1 MNKLISFALM
11 GAALVSAGCQ
21 KEATPL
27 TVSPESVTLYC
38 DGTAQITASPAEG
51 VTYTSDDTFYATV
64 DDTGLITA
72 EKVGQTKII
81 VSSSNGVKSIP
92 VTVMPQYTLYED
104 LTPYIGASLNTITA
118 KYGTNYTTATNKD
131 GSVTYT
137 FKDPTS
143 YVAGLGFNMEGGK
156 CASAMVAVSTKY
168 LSMLTK
174 YLLERYSVIG
184 MQNDYYFF
192 LNHDKNVT
200 ITYTLYSL
208 DALLVLYTPYTS

>member
-1 MNKLISFALM
+1 MNKLIPFALM

-72 EKVGQTKII
+72 EKVGQTKIT

-92 VTVMPQYTLYED
+92 VTIMPQYTLYED

-174 YLLERYSVIG
+174 YLLERYAVIG

-200 ITYTLYSL
+200 ITYTVYSYSTL
-208 DALLVLYTPYTS
+208 MVLYTPYSG